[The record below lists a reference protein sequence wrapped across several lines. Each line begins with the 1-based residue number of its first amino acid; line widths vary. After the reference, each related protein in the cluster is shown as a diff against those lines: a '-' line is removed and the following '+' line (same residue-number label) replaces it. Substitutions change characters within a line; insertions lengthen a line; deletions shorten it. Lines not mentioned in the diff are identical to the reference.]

1 MITVGLYGIPDTTH
15 GPAATYTHDHGVVLM
30 RDGRVLAAVELER
43 WTGRKHDNRL
53 PLFIHEI
60 LAALVPSDEPV
71 RFVSA
76 NSFAGSTFL
85 AADGN
90 LRIEPDGKVDVGRI
104 LTPASVRWY
113 PDGITP
119 RPAEGWII
127 CHEMAHLA
135 ALLPF
140 VGQFEDGSL
149 LIHIDGG
156 ASDSASS
163 VWRSEESGAQLI
175 STSWDRLKVPVNNF
189 NVNPLVRAILGL
201 KDWEHLSIPG
211 KLMGYAGWGTPKPE
225 YAVWL
230 KENGWFLDRPD
241 DPVTLLA
248 QVNSIA
254 DEPLT
259 AFDPTA
265 RLLQDLCAT
274 IQAYFEEEIVRAVDE
289 DLAHVDGG
297 AIYYAGG
304 AALNIPANV
313 RIAQLGRRLYV
324 PPPTNDSGLALG
336 AAAWLE
342 YQERG
347 RLPLHSPFLGRYG
360 GACGAPD
367 MDAIPQVADLFNQG
381 AVVGICNG
389 AGEVGPRALGHRSLL
404 ARADDPRLRQR
415 VSETIKGR
423 EWYRP
428 LAPVIAVEVA
438 KDVLGPDAA
447 ESPLA
452 HYMLGAWPVAETWRK
467 AFAGVLHGDGSVRA
481 QVVWNTD
488 PENAWLHALLLHVWE
503 RYRLPGLINTSF
515 NPNGRAIVQRHED
528 ALPLARQM
536 GLDAVVIHG
545 SLYRL

>member
-15 GPAATYTHDHGVVLM
+15 GPAATYTHDHGVAFM
-30 RDGRVLAAVELER
+30 RDGQVLAVVELER

-60 LAALVPSDEPV
+60 LSSFVPADEPV

-76 NSFAGSTFL
+76 NSFAGSTFISS
-85 AADGN
+85 DGN

-104 LTPASVRWY
+104 LTPARVRWY

-119 RPAEGWII
+119 RYAEAWII
-127 CHEMAHLA
+127 CHELAHLA

-140 VGQFEDGSL
+140 VGQFEEGSL
-149 LIHIDGG
+149 LLHIDGG

-163 VWRSEESGAQLI
+163 VWRSVARGAQLV
-175 STSWDRLKVPVNNF
+175 SSSWDRLKVPVNNF

-201 KDWEHLSIPG
+201 RDWEHLSIPG
-211 KLMGYAGWGTPKPE
+211 KLMGYAGWGTPRPE

-230 KENGWFLDRPD
+230 RENGWFLDHSG
-241 DPVTLLA
+241 DPADLLA

-254 DEPLT
+254 DEPLAT
-259 AFDPTA
+259 FDPST
-265 RLLQDLCAT
+265 RVLQDICAT
-274 IQAYFEEEIVRAVDE
+274 IQAHFEDQVVRVVNDDLEHVNVD
-289 DLAHVDGG
+289 

-304 AALNIPANV
+304 AALNIPTNV
-313 RIAQLGRRLYV
+313 RISRLGRRLHV

-347 RLPLHSPFLGRYG
+347 RLPLASPFLGRYR
-360 GACGAPD
+360 GACGTPD
-367 MDAIPQVADLFNQG
+367 TEAIPQIGELLNHGF
-381 AVVGICNG
+381 VVGVCNG
-389 AGEVGPRALGHRSLL
+389 AGEIGPRALGHRSLF
-404 ARADDPRLRQR
+404 ARADDPRLRR
-415 VSETIKGR
+415 RLSETIKRR

-428 LAPVIAVEVA
+428 LAPVIAKEVA
-438 KDVLGPDAA
+438 NDVLGPEAA
-447 ESPLA
+447 ASPLA
-452 HYMLGAWPVAETWRK
+452 RYMLGAWPVAETWRE
-467 AFAGVLHGDGSVRA
+467 AFAGVLHRDGTVRA
-481 QVVWNTD
+481 QVVRDSD
-488 PENAWLHALLLHVWE
+488 PEDAWLYALLIHMWE

-515 NPNGRAIVQRHED
+515 NLNGRAIVQSHED

-545 SLYRL
+545 SLHRP

>member
-15 GPAATYTHDHGVVLM
+15 GPAATYTHDHGVAVM
-30 RDGRVLAAVELER
+30 RDGQVLAAVELER
-43 WTGRKHDNRL
+43 WTGCKHDNRL

-60 LAALVPSDEPV
+60 LAALVPDGEPV

-76 NSFAGSTFL
+76 NSFAGSTFIS
-85 AADGN
+85 ADGN
-90 LRIEPDGKVDVGRI
+90 LRIEPDGKVEVGRI
-104 LTPASVRWY
+104 LTPARVRWY

-140 VGQFEDGSL
+140 VERFEEGAL
-149 LIHIDGG
+149 MVHVDGG

-163 VWRSEESGAQLI
+163 VWRSVEGGAHLV
-175 STSWDRLKVPVNNF
+175 SASWDRLKAPVNNF
-189 NVNPLVRAILGL
+189 NVNPLVRSILGL
-201 KDWEHLSIPG
+201 QDWEHLSIPG
-211 KLMGYAGWGTPKPE
+211 KLMGYAGWGTPRPE
-225 YAVWL
+225 LARWL
-230 KENGWFLDRPD
+230 QDNDWFLNGPD
-241 DPVTLLA
+241 DPAVLLA
-248 QVNSIA
+248 EVNSHL
-254 DEPLT
+254 DTPLP

-265 RLLQDLCAT
+265 QPLQDICAT
-274 IQAYFEEEIVRAVDE
+274 IQAHFEDEVSRAVGK
-289 DLAHVDGG
+289 DLAHANGG
-297 AIYYAGG
+297 PIYYAGG

-313 RIAQLGRRLYV
+313 RISHLGRELHV

-360 GACGAPD
+360 GPCDTPAT
-367 MDAIPQVADLFNQG
+367 DAIPRVGELLDQG
-381 AVVGICNG
+381 DVVGICNG

-404 ARADDPRLRQR
+404 ARADRPGLRQR
-415 VSETIKGR
+415 ISETIKGR

-428 LAPVIAVEVA
+428 LAPVLAEEVA
-438 KDVLGPDAA
+438 RDVLGQEAA
-447 ESPLA
+447 ESPLSRF
-452 HYMLGAWPVAETWRK
+452 MLGAWPVAGEWQGS
-467 AFAGVLHGDGSVRA
+467 FAGVLHKDGTVRA
-481 QVVWNTD
+481 QVVGGGD
-488 PENAWLHALLLHVWE
+488 PEDGWLHALLLHVWE

-515 NPNGRAIVQRHED
+515 NPGGRAILQRHED
-528 ALPLARQM
+528 ALPMARQM

-545 SLYRL
+545 SLHRP